1 MRGDL
6 DSRTVASW
14 QSHPSEIR
22 TDDRYLDDDELVGP
36 NTQQGYIVDS
46 LSDEASSEDSFFS
59 PAVQGHVNSRLLMM
73 LETPSHTQRQ

>member
-6 DSRTVASW
+6 DSRTVASR

-22 TDDRYLDDDELVGP
+22 TDDRYLDDDQIGP
-36 NTQQGYIVDS
+36 NTQQGYIADS
-46 LSDEASSEDSFFS
+46 LSDEASSEDSVFS

-73 LETPSHTQRQ
+73 PETPSHTRRQ

>member
-6 DSRTVASW
+6 DSGTVPLR

-22 TDDRYLDDDELVGP
+22 TDDRYLDNDELGP

-46 LSDEASSEDSFFS
+46 LSDKVSSEDSFFS
-59 PAVQGHVNSRLLMM
+59 SGVQGHVNSRLLMM
-73 LETPSHTQRQ
+73 PDTPSHTQSQ